1 VRAIRTCASN
11 AHCVIC
17 PTSMPRWRSAWRTRC
32 LPLRRNSSKRRAA
45 LAEQR
50 ELLSRLAEL
59 DRKQLDILREVDVA
73 ARDFDAAS
81 RAARAK
87 LTRFLFWIPA
97 PPSTRTVG
105 QFAPAL
111 GWFATC
117 TFARRPGSRALWAA
131 VMGDTNRHRR
141 CLQEMEIP

>member
-1 VRAIRTCASN
+1 MAQRLADA
-11 AHCVIC
+11 
-17 PTSMPRWRSAWRTRC
+17 
-32 LPLRRNSSKRRAA
+32 LPSPSQEQQQKARAA

-87 LTRFLFWIPA
+87 LTRFLSGYPLPQA
-97 PPSTRTVG
+97 RERLANSHPRLVG
-105 QFAPAL
+105 
-111 GWFATC
+111 
-117 TFARRPGSRALWAA
+117 
-131 VMGDTNRHRR
+131 
-141 CLQEMEIP
+141 

>member
-1 VRAIRTCASN
+1 LRDLSDLDAAMAQRLAD
-11 AHCVIC
+11 A
-17 PTSMPRWRSAWRTRC
+17 
-32 LPLRRNSSKRRAA
+32 LPSPSQEQQQKARAA